1 MDLFLL
7 FGLLAMGAT
16 LYAVRFWD
24 RRHAHPDWQRLPT
37 RAEYLSTHP
46 ECTTDDEQGARCC
59 ACGSDNVLAPQTG
72 WFDNRFRHAGL
83 RQGAVSYRKPP
94 LNSPTPRSLFID
106 MARTGT
112 HEEMNTT
119 QLT

>member
-59 ACGSDNVLAPQTG
+59 ACGSDKVLAPPRPADSTTAFAMPA
-72 WFDNRFRHAGL
+72 WPAARRCI
-83 RQGAVSYRKPP
+83 VPK
-94 LNSPTPRSLFID
+94 TPV
-106 MARTGT
+106 
-112 HEEMNTT
+112 E
-119 QLT
+119 